1 MTINHWFSGGFSSTK
16 SPIPYPQNN
25 DILNNMEV
33 LKMTALYEMIDRL
46 EDGEND
52 NISPLAYVVLNCA
65 R

>member
-1 MTINHWFSGGFSSTK
+1 
-16 SPIPYPQNN
+16 
-25 DILNNMEV
+25 
-33 LKMTALYEMIDRL
+33 MTALYETIDRL